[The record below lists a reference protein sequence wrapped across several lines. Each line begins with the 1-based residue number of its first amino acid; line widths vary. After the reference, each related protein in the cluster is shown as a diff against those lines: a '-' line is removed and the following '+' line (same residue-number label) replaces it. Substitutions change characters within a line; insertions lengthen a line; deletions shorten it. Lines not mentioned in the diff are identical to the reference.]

1 MSETLFLRVTSE
13 WKRRLEDQAKISG
26 RTMTE
31 IITGAVDS
39 SIGAITGASEQDA
52 LVKEAEQLSAR
63 LMEME
68 KNQGAELDK
77 SATLA
82 HFYGVYESREP
93 LKCLD
98 QALKDFDEC
107 GGVWRVEDRDPAE
120 FSSTAEVIRA
130 LTMAENYIALKK
142 KLGGITAK
150 LREPLAGW
158 EEKQKALEEARKKKE
173 EEGKLVEEQRKKL
186 VEEEKAEEAKKKKR
200 GRKPSGD
207 EVLKKTV
214 EESEEDWWKESD
226 RILGYRHE
234 ENKE

>member
-13 WKRRLEDQAKISG
+13 WKKRLEDQAKISG

-52 LVKEAEQLSAR
+52 LAREAEQLSAR

-82 HFYGVYESREP
+82 HFYGVFESREP

-98 QALKDFDEC
+98 QALKDFDHYD
-107 GGVWRVEDRDPAE
+107 GVWRVEDRDAAE
-120 FSSTAEVIRA
+120 FSGTAEVIRA
-130 LTMAENYIALKK
+130 LAMAENYIALKK
-142 KLGGITAK
+142 RLDGITAK
-150 LREPLAGW
+150 LRTPLEGW
-158 EEKQKALEEARKKKE
+158 EEKQRELEEIRKKKE
-173 EEGKLVEEQRKKL
+173 EEERSAEEQRKKL
-186 VEEEKAEEAKKKKR
+186 VEEKAEEMRKKKR

-207 EVLKKTV
+207 GVLKKTV

-234 ENKE
+234 EKS